1 MVPMLHSVPSR
12 HFISL
17 AARLFGFRASG
28 YRCNKV
34 RAGEL
39 VGRRGRGK
47 EEEVSGWKEGRKRGR
62 ERERDGEDHI
72 QPFMDFSR

>member
-1 MVPMLHSVPSR
+1 M
-12 HFISL
+12 
-17 AARLFGFRASG
+17 
-28 YRCNKV
+28 

-62 ERERDGEDHI
+62 ERDGEDHI